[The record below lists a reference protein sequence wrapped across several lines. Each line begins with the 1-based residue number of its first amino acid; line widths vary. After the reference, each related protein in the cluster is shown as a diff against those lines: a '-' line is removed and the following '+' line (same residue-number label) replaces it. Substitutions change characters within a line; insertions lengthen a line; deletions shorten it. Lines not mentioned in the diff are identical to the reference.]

1 MTRCSLKCS
10 MYLFYVFL
18 HMFHVFYMYFFKC
31 SIYFYVFLHSFHV
44 QCILYVFLHMFKYF
58 HVFLNSFH
66 FFLCVPSHVPCIF
79 YVFLHRFHVF
89 LDMFTKACKSFSLSF
104 LQQNNNLNGTRN
116 HNLSCDL
123 CALFLFNHCLQ
134 RKKKK
139 ESSGYLT
146 KHTTEMDILVDV
158 IIFS

>member
-1 MTRCSLKCS
+1 MCSFTCSTYFICIFSNVPYIFMCSFTVS
-10 MYLFYVFL
+10 MYS
-18 HMFHVFYMYFFKC
+18 VFYMYFFTC
-31 SIYFYVFLHSFHV
+31 SSIFMCSLTVS
-44 QCILYVFLHMFKYF
+44 I
-58 HVFLNSFH
+58 
-66 FFLCVPSHVPCIF
+66 FLCVPSHVPCIF

-123 CALFLFNHCLQ
+123 CALFLFNHCMQ